1 MANPIT
7 SAEKVKQKVTWIVE
21 TDADPEILDEGYER
35 DRGRQM
41 LRDYDDSRYGGT
53 VQQRASDAVDQLSG
67 GDSDP
72 EVTHIVH
79 FDSLP
84 GIKQDA
90 IRDTM
95 SLRCTHVDQFKGKVL
110 VRTEDGESLGFV
122 EEDVDRVAEIEE
134 NNG

>member
-7 SAEKVKQKVTWIVE
+7 SSEAVKQKVTWILE
-21 TDADPEILDEGYER
+21 TEADPEILDEGYER

-41 LRDYDDSRYGGT
+41 LNDYDDPRYGDT
-53 VQQRASDAVDQLSG
+53 VQQRASDAVEQLSD

-72 EVTHIVH
+72 EVTHVVH
-79 FDSLP
+79 FEELP

-95 SLRCTHVDQFKGKVL
+95 SLRCTHVDRFEGTVI
-110 VRTEDGESLGFV
+110 VRTDDGDSLGFA
-122 EEDVDRVAEIEE
+122 EEDVDRVVPAEAD
-134 NNG
+134 G